1 MSVVAAAAVEV
12 VQKGRSIP
20 FLMSEIK
27 PLMQFA
33 GFTADQMQMVS
44 TPARLHAYWALA
56 TLLTP
61 C

>member
-44 TPARLHAYWALA
+44 NPLLLHVVLWLHH
-56 TLLTP
+56 
-61 C
+61 